1 MPKKLP
7 SLEWFKGRSNYLEQ
21 QNTKRDDMFEAL
33 DQYRHGEWSMDDE
46 LLEID
51 WIHESRDPIF
61 AQQSDSAKHIL
72 SDVSPSISLLPY
84 NPGGEGTDIADRHE
98 KGLRWL
104 LNSASRRRPATIV
117 RDVVSSAV
125 DYAEVASQVVYIPQ
139 QIKDVK
145 AAGGNAQ
152 RYESMLRRGP
162 FAVIIHNPR
171 TVYCRYSDM
180 GAEEVILLADED
192 PHNVIDLWGDKAD
205 GLKKKMGKVKG
216 GFSDT
221 VKLKDYTSYDFR
233 AVWVEWGEG
242 GEMIEIERGKWPW
255 PFMGWVCQY
264 GGTSLEDKG
273 QFQRKP
279 LLANMYHFDI
289 YDDINRVR
297 TMRFSDMIRTMGE
310 ARETFQS
317 DTRMTPDRD
326 ASSGDLVDH
335 IHTEEALTPKR
346 DHIPNPSMSTL
357 YAELR
362 GDVQKSMLSDLLLGA
377 EVPQG
382 AAFASINLVTES
394 AKKVLRSSQALA
406 QHAVADILETMLL
419 YIHYD
424 NSEVISYGT
433 GKGDRGDVYLIK
445 GSEIVPKNLY
455 VTVKLEVDLPTDF
468 QARTVTARAQIDAG
482 INSRVGAME
491 DIGIKNATEV
501 VEEIAGERLDETMMR
516 IEMQNIEFSQSMQLQ
531 EQMRQQITK
540 QIMSDPQFM
549 QQIAAQMQEQAVPP
563 SNEQQRRP
571 GEPPRGVQ
579 QFLGEAGPE
588 SLVPSEANA
597 AEGGPTSEEFGAA
610 EIRARQQ
617 EGFQ

>member
-1 MPKKLP
+1 MARLP
-7 SLEWFKGRSNYLEQ
+7 GLKWFEGRANYLEK
-21 QNTKRDDMFEAL
+21 QNKERDDMFDAL
-33 DQYRHGEWSMDDE
+33 DDYRHGEWALDEE

-72 SDVSPSISLLPY
+72 ADVNPSISLLPY
-84 NPGGEGTDIADRHE
+84 SPGGDGTDIADRHE

-104 LNSASRRRPATIV
+104 LDSASRRRQATIV
-117 RDVVSSAV
+117 QDVVSSAV
-125 DYAEVASQVVYIPQ
+125 DYAEVTAQVVYIPQ

-171 TVYCRYSDM
+171 TVYVRYSDM
-180 GAEEVILLADED
+180 GAEEVELRTEED
-192 PHNVIDLWGDKAD
+192 PHNIIDLWGKKAD
-205 GLKKKMGKVKG
+205 KLKKIMKDDKN
-216 GFSDT
+216 FPDT
-221 VKLKDYTSYDFR
+221 VTLRDYTSYDYR
-233 AVWVEWGEG
+233 AVWVDWGG
-242 GEMIEIERGKWPW
+242 KRIEIERAKWPW
-255 PFMGWVCQY
+255 PFLPWVARI
-264 GGTSLEDKG
+264 GGTSLEDK

-279 LLANMYHFDI
+279 LLANMYHFDL

-297 TMRFSDMIRTMGE
+297 TLRFSDMIRTASE
-310 ARETFQS
+310 PRDVFES
-317 DTRMTPDRD
+317 DTRQSPDID
-326 ASSGDLVDH
+326 ASSGDLYTH
-335 IHTEEALTPKR
+335 IKTEEGLTPR
-346 DHIPNPSMSTL
+346 PPRTPDPSMSTL

-362 GDVQKSMLSDLLLGA
+362 GDVQKSTLSEMLLGA
-377 EVPQG
+377 EVPTG

-394 AKKVLRSSQALA
+394 ALKVLRSPQTLA
-406 QHAVADILETMLL
+406 QNAIADILETMLL

-424 NSEVISYGT
+424 NSDVTSYGT
-433 GKGDRGDVYLIK
+433 GKNDRGDEYLIA
-445 GSEIVPKNLY
+445 GEEIVPKNLY
-455 VTVKLEVDLPTDF
+455 ISVKLEADLPTDY

-516 IEMQNIEFSQSMQLQ
+516 VEMENIQFAESMELQ
-531 EQMRQQITK
+531 EQMRQQIMQ

-549 QQIAAQMQEQAVPP
+549 QQIAAQMQGPP
-563 SNEQQRRP
+563 AEERRP

-579 QFLGEAGPE
+579 EFGGEVAPE

-597 AEGGPTSEEFGAA
+597 AEGGPTTEEFAA
-610 EIRARQQ
+610 QEIRQRQI
-617 EGFQ
+617 EAL